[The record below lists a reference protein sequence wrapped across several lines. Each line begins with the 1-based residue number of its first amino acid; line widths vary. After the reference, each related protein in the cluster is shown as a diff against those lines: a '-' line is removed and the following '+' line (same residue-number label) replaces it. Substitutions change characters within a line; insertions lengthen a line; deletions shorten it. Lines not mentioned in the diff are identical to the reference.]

1 MKTNPQNTGN
11 LALDQL
17 LQYQQNNRYQ
27 TWTEDFVDEDT
38 GQVEQVERSLLI
50 DSEYDEEEARLLD
63 IVYKHIQDISTE
75 RLLELRQLMFFGL
88 DDMPLLRELAHR
100 GEDQSI
106 ETLRHRELLNT
117 YEKASEDMDIP
128 TLVEL
133 HKQGLEEASIFLGN
147 TYYFG
152 DKEKGIISDLKLAKE
167 YFPAE
172 YFDHYFDVDPN
183 LPEDVVRCMD
193 GRLIPITSNLFEDTP
208 LSGIKLEYITP
219 KKIVD
224 LIAHY
229 VHNRQPEEYYD
240 IQVRFFSRS
249 PKTYANI
256 FGTQLDEGSWY
267 LYIDINGVDD
277 FGDALKEALKKE
289 VPSEDWKAECW
300 YGSIV
305 CYNQDMI

>member
-1 MKTNPQNTGN
+1 MKTHPQNTGN

-38 GQVEQVERSLLI
+38 GQVEQIEHSLLI
-50 DSEYDEEEARLLD
+50 DEEYDEEEARLLD

-75 RLLELRQLMFFGL
+75 RLLELRHLMFFGL

-100 GEDQSI
+100 GEPQSI

-117 YEKASEDMDIP
+117 YDKASEDMDIP

-133 HKQGLEEASIFLGN
+133 HKQGLEDASIFLGN

-183 LPEDVVRCMD
+183 LPEDVVRSMD
-193 GRLIPITSNLFEDTP
+193 GRLISITSNIFEDTP
-208 LSGIKLEYITP
+208 L
-219 KKIVD
+219 
-224 LIAHY
+224 
-229 VHNRQPEEYYD
+229 
-240 IQVRFFSRS
+240 
-249 PKTYANI
+249 
-256 FGTQLDEGSWY
+256 
-267 LYIDINGVDD
+267 
-277 FGDALKEALKKE
+277 
-289 VPSEDWKAECW
+289 
-300 YGSIV
+300 
-305 CYNQDMI
+305 

>member
-100 GEDQSI
+100 GEPQSI

-133 HKQGLEEASIFLGN
+133 HKQGLEDASIFLGN

-152 DKEKGIISDLKLAKE
+152 DKEKKYACQNDS
-167 YFPAE
+167 
-172 YFDHYFDVDPN
+172 
-183 LPEDVVRCMD
+183 
-193 GRLIPITSNLFEDTP
+193 
-208 LSGIKLEYITP
+208 IK
-219 KKIVD
+219 
-224 LIAHY
+224 
-229 VHNRQPEEYYD
+229 
-240 IQVRFFSRS
+240 
-249 PKTYANI
+249 
-256 FGTQLDEGSWY
+256 
-267 LYIDINGVDD
+267 
-277 FGDALKEALKKE
+277 
-289 VPSEDWKAECW
+289 
-300 YGSIV
+300 
-305 CYNQDMI
+305 